1 MVKQKAAQSPDVGIE
16 LQATNPESTSIPN
29 VATAGG
35 PTGETR
41 PLEVAAIKGDTGP
54 GHVVGE
60 GDSGT
65 GPFWALLRLAGYEI
79 W

>member
-1 MVKQKAAQSPDVGIE
+1 M
-16 LQATNPESTSIPN
+16 
-29 VATAGG
+29 ATAGG